1 MHAWEHKINVLNL
14 RKVLMLLLRLIY
26 LFIWATILQGCDE
39 DNTPAVTATVL
50 RKLDVEYQGAISDQ
64 DLGIPTDLMHAN
76 RLTRIDI
83 ELEYFYFANAVEAEY
98 ELSSR
103 DFDPN
108 IHKSLTIR
116 SPHLKITDSEGNDHV
131 LVIYL
136 VPLKTQSME
145 QNYMPFLLLT
155 TLDNISYNFITRSQ
169 SHSSFFLNTQ
179 NNHHWSSAVQGRDI
193 IESHASTPTSL
204 ASNNWIGVVFEIP
217 PFHIYSKNFRSFL
230 PENQTTQ
237 PCLKKLNEFSCNLDH
252 NQKYIREYTSYPLLQ
267 PLAPI
272 SVVNKNWFVHEFN
285 HGDLKFHRSGEPLTD
300 FKKLILENEV
310 KQILSQSGVGVD
322 IGWFGLP
329 IAEREQIERL
339 HYTQINLSMVINPRS
354 VSANHKINVKQIQIY
369 EYTNVD
375 LTQPDYTKQHTAT
388 PTNLMDSLL
397 QETNIMFEVDGG
409 DNTLTPQ

>member
-1 MHAWEHKINVLNL
+1 
-14 RKVLMLLLRLIY
+14 MLLLRLIY
-26 LFIWATILQGCDE
+26 LFIGATILQGCDE
-39 DNTPAVTATVL
+39 DNTSAVTATVL

-64 DLGIPTDLMHAN
+64 DLGIPIDLMHAN

-83 ELEYFYFANAVEAEY
+83 ELEHDTFSKDVEAEY
-98 ELSSR
+98 ALSSR

-136 VPLKTQSME
+136 VPLKTQSKNKYYME
-145 QNYMPFLLLT
+145 FLLLT

-169 SHSSFFLNTQ
+169 SHSSFFFNTQ

-193 IESHASTPTSL
+193 IKSHTETPTSF
-204 ASNNWIGVVFEIP
+204 ASNNWIGQVFAI
-217 PFHIYSKNFRSFL
+217 FSIHYYSKDFNRFF

-237 PCLKKLNEFSCNLDH
+237 PCLKKLNESSCYLNHD
-252 NQKYIREYTSYPLLQ
+252 QKYIREYTTYPLLQ

-272 SVVNKNWFVHEFN
+272 SVVSKNWFAHEFN
-285 HGDLKFHRSGEPLTD
+285 SGELKSHLSEQPLTD
-300 FKKLILENEV
+300 FKKLMLENEV

-329 IAEREQIERL
+329 KAEREQIERL
-339 HYTQINLSMVINPRS
+339 HYAQLNISLKLAYRENTDRMLVT
-354 VSANHKINVKQIQIY
+354 KIQIY

-397 QETNIMFEVDGG
+397 HASEIMFEVDGG